1 VSVQWYLEGVILRP
15 APLTPEVSCADV
27 HKRFAGDRGLV
38 TVAVVEAGRPVGL
51 VHRHEFLLG
60 MSHRFGRALF
70 DKRPIRVLMDKN
82 PLIVDVDETITSVN
96 ERIIGERPAAL
107 LQGFIVASAGQY
119 VGVGTAISLLK
130 AMTDRMTEKTS
141 ELSIAGRRAEEA
153 NRAKSQFLATMTHEL
168 RTPLN
173 AILGFSELI
182 RDEHLGPVGNP
193 RYAEYAND
201 IHSSGRHLLSIIR
214 DVLDMARIDAG
225 KVELQD
231 ELIDIESCIAGTLRL
246 IHGQA
251 AQAGIDLRAET
262 DAFLPHVMADP
273 VRLKQV
279 LLNLLGNAVKFS
291 DNGGVVTVRA
301 QCSDDGSL
309 RIAIADTG
317 IGIPADKL
325 GLVLEPFSQAHE
337 NHRGSIQGSGLGL
350 PISKSLMELHD
361 GDMTIESVEGAGTT
375 VTLRLPADRVQH
387 FREPRTLRPVRFLR
401 TAAQA
406 AMPDA

>member
-1 VSVQWYLEGVILRP
+1 
-15 APLTPEVSCADV
+15 
-27 HKRFAGDRGLV
+27 
-38 TVAVVEAGRPVGL
+38 
-51 VHRHEFLLG
+51 
-60 MSHRFGRALF
+60 
-70 DKRPIRVLMDKN
+70 
-82 PLIVDVDETITSVN
+82 
-96 ERIIGERPAAL
+96 
-107 LQGFIVASAGQY
+107 
-119 VGVGTAISLLK
+119 
-130 AMTDRMTEKTS
+130 MTEKTS

-225 KVELQD
+225 KVELQ
-231 ELIDIESCIAGTLRL
+231 EEVIDIESCVVGTLRL
-246 IHGQA
+246 VHGQA
-251 AQAGIDLRAET
+251 AQEGIDLRTEIDPA
-262 DAFLPHVMADP
+262 LPHVTADP

-291 DNGGVVTVRA
+291 DTGGIVTVRA

-337 NHRGSIQGSGLGL
+337 NHRGTIHGSGLGL

-361 GDMTIESVEGAGTT
+361 GDLTIKSVEGAGTT
-375 VTLRLPADRVQH
+375 VTLRLPAERVQH
-387 FREPRTLRPVRFLR
+387 VREARSLRPVRFLK

-406 AMPDA
+406 AIPDA